1 MFSRDAYILFTA
13 PMIQADCGS
22 DANILYKCIQNAQ
35 LTGHVVRQM
44 PGVSEGARVRVD
56 GCVLT
61 HARTRVHVH
70 ECAVV
75 HRSEWALIRRKLR

>member
-1 MFSRDAYILFTA
+1 
-13 PMIQADCGS
+13 MIQADCGS
-22 DANILYKCIQNAQ
+22 DANRLYKCIQNAQ
-35 LTGHVVRQM
+35 LTDHVVRYM

-61 HARTRVHVH
+61 HAHTHVHVH

-75 HRSEWALIRRKLR
+75 HRNEWVISRALIRRKLHSFFF

>member
-35 LTGHVVRQM
+35 LTDDVERQM
-44 PGVSEGARVRVD
+44 LGVSEGARVRVD
-56 GCVLT
+56 GCVRAY
-61 HARTRVHVH
+61 ARTHVHVQRGCPPKRMGH
-70 ECAVV
+70 SKGAN
-75 HRSEWALIRRKLR
+75 ST